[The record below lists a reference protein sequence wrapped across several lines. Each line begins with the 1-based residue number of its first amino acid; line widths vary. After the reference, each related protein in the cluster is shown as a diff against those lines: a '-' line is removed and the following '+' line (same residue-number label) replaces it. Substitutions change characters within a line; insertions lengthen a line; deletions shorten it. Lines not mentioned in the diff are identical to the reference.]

1 MEFLKVHE
9 KIRHIR
15 QNKGITQ
22 VHVAKELNISV
33 QTYNGYEL
41 GRRRIDVELLK
52 EIAKV
57 LKTPIVKFF

>member
-1 MEFLKVHE
+1 MKVHE
-9 KIRHIR
+9 KIRYIR

-22 VHVAKELNISV
+22 VYVAKELNISV

>member
-1 MEFLKVHE
+1 MKVHE
-9 KIRHIR
+9 KIRYIR
-15 QNKGITQ
+15 KNKGITQ
-22 VHVAKELNISV
+22 VYVANELDISV

-57 LKTPIVKFF
+57 LKTPIVNFFK

>member
-1 MEFLKVHE
+1 MKVHE
-9 KIRHIR
+9 KIRYIR

-22 VHVAKELNISV
+22 VYVAKKLNIPV
-33 QTYNGYEL
+33 QTYSGYEL

-57 LKTPIVKFF
+57 LEIPIANFFK